1 MHFFYGIWLWARR
14 RRKSLLPSDAAP
26 RAADETGSTTWET
39 QEYQKSITRLP
50 VVPIE
55 RGQPFYP
62 ATETRITA
70 GPLRC
75 ERCDGR
81 RSSAYNYD
89 HYRDP
94 VTYHSLGI
102 CSRWWTGCAA
112 AKAEARLHN
121 GLQQIY
127 ELPASRTV

>member
-1 MHFFYGIWLWARR
+1 MSLDSV
-14 RRKSLLPSDAAP
+14 RKSLLPLDAAANTTDKT
-26 RAADETGSTTWET
+26 RATTWET
-39 QEYQKSITRLP
+39 QEHKQSITKLP
-50 VVPIE
+50 TE
-55 RGQPFYP
+55 LDQPFYP
-62 ATETRITA
+62 STETRITA

-75 ERCDGR
+75 ERCNGR

-94 VTYHSLGI
+94 VAHPSIGI

-121 GLQQIY
+121 GLQQF
-127 ELPASRTV
+127 